1 MDIEILK
8 GELEINENPG
18 LATTDP
24 RLSDIAT
31 LVQAGDFQQ
40 AALQSREILTE
51 KIYDIRIIGYYL
63 YGHFAESGLAA
74 LEEIFTCLA
83 EILHKNIAALGPAR
97 NREKHIKNTL
107 SWLFKT
113 ISNNLVYETEK
124 RTEIY
129 SQWQASITPEQ
140 VQNILESGS
149 GLQEAIAMLEVSSDI
164 TDVFTKILEWVQVFQ
179 NVVHQ
184 EQNRD
189 EEEQQLEVAKE
200 TVPQKE
206 AVKTL
211 NDNFTIEG
219 IEGSYHMKLLMRK
232 LDAFDRLVEADKLAL
247 AAIVA
252 DDINN
257 SISNF
262 DPKLYLPGLFTRFYV
277 QFAKN
282 LNSLISY
289 VQFKNSA
296 AWATLQELYKVDI
309 ESFIEFDAGNIDFSG
324 ENPYA
329 YNPEDQG

>member
-1 MDIEILK
+1 
-8 GELEINENPG
+8 
-18 LATTDP
+18 
-24 RLSDIAT
+24 
-31 LVQAGDFQQ
+31 
-40 AALQSREILTE
+40 
-51 KIYDIRIIGYYL
+51 
-63 YGHFAESGLAA
+63 
-74 LEEIFTCLA
+74 
-83 EILHKNIAALGPAR
+83 
-97 NREKHIKNTL
+97 
-107 SWLFKT
+107 
-113 ISNNLVYETEK
+113 
-124 RTEIY
+124 
-129 SQWQASITPEQ
+129 
-140 VQNILESGS
+140 
-149 GLQEAIAMLEVSSDI
+149 
-164 TDVFTKILEWVQVFQ
+164 ILEWVQVFQ

-262 DPKLYLPGLFTRFYV
+262 DPKLYFPGLFTRFYV